1 MSTHPRFAPAGLAL
15 LSLVLAGCGEE
26 SVEAIGEPTYAGEYV
41 GHGPTPPF
49 RAGSAPIR
57 LTLRDGGISFTASCN
72 HFYADADMTGG
83 VLRTSS
89 LGGTEIG
96 CVGSGQAQDEWMVGF
111 FGSSPRVVLDG
122 EDLSVGSLHFRQAGP
137 PPRDGPPGR

>member
-1 MSTHPRFAPAGLAL
+1 MSTHPRFAPAGLVL

-41 GHGPTPPF
+41 APGPNPPF

-72 HFYADADMTGG
+72 HFFADASMTGG

-96 CVGSGQAQDEWMVGF
+96 CLGRRQAEDGWMVEF
-111 FGSSPRVVLDG
+111 FGSSPRVALDG
-122 EDLSVGSLHFRQAGP
+122 GDLVVGSLHFRQASP
-137 PPRDGPPGR
+137 PADGPSDR